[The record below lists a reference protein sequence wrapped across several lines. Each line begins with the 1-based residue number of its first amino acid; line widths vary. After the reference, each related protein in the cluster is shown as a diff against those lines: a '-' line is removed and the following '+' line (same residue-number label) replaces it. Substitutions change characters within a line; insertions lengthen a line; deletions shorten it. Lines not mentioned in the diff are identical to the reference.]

1 MQETV
6 VERADPPFRWIDVIG
21 PSREELAALARGLAF
36 HPMAVED
43 CLDPWHLPKYER
55 FGDTTF
61 VILRAFD
68 HEAPAEGSNV
78 QALTRKIA
86 IFYRAG
92 LLVTIHRVALPVIA
106 TVVHKVRAAAA
117 SGAPPSEASVLGALM
132 NEVLDSYEAPL
143 DAADDTVDELEAALL
158 TEGRQ
163 DPSLEAI
170 HRLKHRVNLIKRLLW
185 QTLSV
190 SQKLVP
196 AHDRQ
201 EPVFHD
207 FRENVES
214 YYFYA
219 DQVAEELNN
228 LLNMHVAL
236 SSRRS
241 NEVMRVLTIFA
252 AFFLPL
258 TFIVGVYGM
267 NFDYMPELR
276 ERLGYPAVMGFM
288 AAVALVIGWWF
299 RRRGWLGG
307 RGS

>member
-1 MQETV
+1 MRETV
-6 VERADPPFRWIDVIG
+6 IERQEPAFRWIDVVG
-21 PSREELAALARGLAF
+21 PTREELTGLAAEFGF
-36 HPMAVED
+36 HPMSVED

-61 VILRAFD
+61 VILRTYD
-68 HEAPAEGSNV
+68 RDAPADGASV
-78 QALTRKIA
+78 QAMTRKIA

-92 LLVTIHRVALPVIA
+92 LLVTIHRVALPVVAQVI
-106 TVVHKVRAAAA
+106 HRFRAGGETTAA
-117 SGAPPSEASVLGALM
+117 SELAVLSALLNEA
-132 NEVLDSYEAPL
+132 LDSYEPPL
-143 DAADDTVDELEAALL
+143 DAADDHVDELEAALL
-158 TEGRQ
+158 TPTRL
-163 DPSLEAI
+163 DPSLEVI
-170 HRLKHRVNLIKRLLW
+170 HHLKHRVNVIKRLLW
-185 QTLSV
+185 QTLTV

-196 AHDRQ
+196 SQDRTT
-201 EPVFHD
+201 PVFQD

-228 LLNMHVAL
+228 LLSMHVAL
-236 SSRRS
+236 SSQRS

-267 NFDYMPELR
+267 NFRYMPELEAR
-276 ERLGYPAVMGFM
+276 EGYPAVLVLM
-288 AAVALVIGWWF
+288 AAVAAGIAWWF

-307 RGS
+307 QKP